1 MQSVFYPG
9 LIKSSFYRIKIKAV
23 MVMQDGPWY
32 DSLVK
37 KMFRVVAMKRIGP
50 FARIVS
56 FMLALVC
63 SGFAACHAPRPAS
76 ISPVLPASYGQSK
89 PEVRTADLEKRIHFL
104 INGERKKHGLLP
116 LAWNEPLSGIA
127 RKHSSD
133 MAQRGYFSH
142 VSPDGH
148 DFSYRYKQE
157 GYQCEVR
164 GQGNV
169 YYTGGENIFQNN
181 LYDKVTISN
190 GVRRYDW
197 NSVDRIAET
206 TVDGW
211 MKSPGHRK
219 NILMPYWV
227 TEGIGVS
234 ISPDEKVYITQNFC

>member
-1 MQSVFYPG
+1 
-9 LIKSSFYRIKIKAV
+9 
-23 MVMQDGPWY
+23 
-32 DSLVK
+32 
-37 KMFRVVAMKRIGP
+37 MKRIGTQL
-50 FARIVS
+50 RSVS
-56 FMLALVC
+56 FMLMLVC
-63 SGFAACHAPRPAS
+63 AAFAACHAPRSAS
-76 ISPVLPASYGQSK
+76 ISPALSPGDSRSK
-89 PEVRTADLEKRIHFL
+89 PEVRSAELEKRIHYL
-104 INGERKKHGLLP
+104 INAERKKHGLSSF
-116 LAWNEPLSGIA
+116 AWNEALRGIA

-133 MAQRGYFSH
+133 MARRGYFSH

-164 GQGNV
+164 GQGNA

-181 LYDKVTISN
+181 LYDRVMITN
-190 GVRRYDW
+190 GVRQYDW

-227 TEGIGVS
+227 SEGIGIS
-234 ISPDEKVYITQNFC
+234 ISPDDKVYITQNFC